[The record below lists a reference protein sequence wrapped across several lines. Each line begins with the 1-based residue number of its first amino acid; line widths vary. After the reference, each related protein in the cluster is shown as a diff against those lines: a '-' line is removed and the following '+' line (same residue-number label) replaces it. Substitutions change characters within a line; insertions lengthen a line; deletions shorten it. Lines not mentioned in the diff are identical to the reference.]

1 MTVSN
6 CPGVE
11 FTPTKHSANIYVP
24 SNVQTDVSLN
34 FVAIDLIWVT
44 ESPAKTAVSF
54 DPPLSAAIAM
64 QQFHITLHCTH
75 GALVVLLEMFST
87 SDHALQM
94 SWTKRRNEKWIWTS
108 SAGNKWV
115 GEFGKIPYTVSTQHL
130 ISN

>member
-11 FTPTKHSANIYVP
+11 FTPTKHSANYVP

-54 DPPLSAAIAM
+54 DPPLSAAADPLSAAIAM
-64 QQFHITLHCTH
+64 QQFHFTLRCTLH
-75 GALVVLLEMFST
+75 
-87 SDHALQM
+87 
-94 SWTKRRNEKWIWTS
+94 
-108 SAGNKWV
+108 
-115 GEFGKIPYTVSTQHL
+115 
-130 ISN
+130 